1 MSRFCGE
8 RDSEPL
14 HQAGI
19 AWRDRALYQGQSVFG
34 DKPLWTTNNV
44 AAIEQYFS
52 NNPDEG
58 SGDFFEKLEGQLE
71 PCSDEVKQLAAEML
85 WLLLI
90 AVSNIGPDKKRA
102 SVQRVWSW
110 SGDVLPDD
118 HPLLS
123 DSTLTGVGSGGTA
136 YNTSRWRELG
146 YLIDITKQALAL
158 PSVER
163 QAAFDDFE
171 RLGQWLTKIADN
183 EKRQFR
189 HMLLFMLHPDQAER
203 IFSNGDRWK
212 IVSKFTGK
220 PLKSVKQLS
229 STQLDQML
237 LGIRQEK
244 EAEFGTTEL
253 CFYIQP
259 LRGIWKEQETRN
271 WLFVWN
277 PSHWAWEDLPD
288 QIART
293 RAGKP
298 ALIRWTC
305 ANQTIAPGDRAWL
318 VRLGQEPKGVMATG
332 NVVSDPYE
340 AEHHND
346 AKASEG
352 KTGTYVDIEFSVI
365 RDVFK
370 DPIVGLN
377 ELNTIT
383 IDNQQWSPQ
392 SSGIEIKPRSAALL
406 EKLWGTRTAGQPKP
420 QLAQSTSAVAVAEPI
435 NKIVYGP
442 PGTGKT
448 FRLNQLKQR
457 YVVKQSA
464 ISHEQ
469 WLSEQLKPVSW
480 FDVVFMCL
488 HDLGG
493 KGKVKDIEA
502 HPFFVQKAKAVGR
515 QQHLKAQVW
524 ATLQAHTVEES
535 TTVKYKNRVAP
546 LVFDKQEDSAWC
558 LTGNWQEDCEEQVAR
573 AAHLKQGAPQ
583 QADQVHYAFVTFHQ
597 AYSYEDFVEGI
608 RPVQDPETDQLVYRV
623 EPGIFRQICQDARNA
638 PDTRFALFIDE
649 INRGNIAKIFGELIT
664 LIEPDKRTVYNAEGE
679 LVEGM
684 ELTLPYSRERFGV
697 PRNLDIYG
705 TMNTADRSIALL
717 DTALRRRFQFEE
729 LMPNAKVIAG
739 SRGDGYIEDGE
750 GGLIDLRALLN
761 AMNRRIRFLLNRD
774 LTLGH
779 AYLHS
784 VKDFRSLRDVFV
796 NQLIPL
802 LQEYFYNDWHRIQLV
817 LRDVGQ
823 DHQAIE
829 PQIIE
834 HQVVSAKDIL
844 GFDHDEFEDMVDYRV
859 ADPASITPEAIRKIY
874 EDQE

>member
-8 RDSEPL
+8 RDSGPL

-19 AWRDRALYQGQSVFG
+19 TWRAQSLYQGRSVFS
-34 DKPLWTTNNV
+34 DKPLWSVDNIAT
-44 AAIEQYFS
+44 IEQYFS

-58 SGDFFEKLEGQLE
+58 SGDFFDKLEGQLE
-71 PCSDEVKQLAAEML
+71 PCAPEVKQLAAEML
-85 WLLLI
+85 WLLLL
-90 AVSNIGPDKKRA
+90 AVSNISADKKRT
-102 SVQRVWSW
+102 SIQRVWSW

-123 DSTLTGVGSGGTA
+123 DATLAGVGSGGTA
-136 YNTSRWRELG
+136 FNTSRWRELA
-146 YLIDITKQALAL
+146 YLIAVTKQALAL
-158 PSVER
+158 PLAER
-163 QAAFDDFE
+163 QATFDDFE
-171 RLGQWLTKIADN
+171 QLGHWLTRIPDN

-212 IVSKFTGK
+212 IISKFTGK
-220 PLKSVKQLS
+220 SVKTVRQLS
-229 STQLDQML
+229 SAQLDQML
-237 LGIRQEK
+237 LSIRQDK
-244 EAEFGTTEL
+244 EVEFGTTDL
-253 CFYIQP
+253 CFYLPP
-259 LRGIWKEQETRN
+259 LRGVWKEQEARN

-277 PSHWAWEDLPD
+277 PNHWAWDDLPN
-288 QIART
+288 QLAKT

-298 ALIRWTC
+298 VLVRWTC
-305 ANQTIAPGDRAWL
+305 ANQAMVAGDRAWL
-318 VRLGQEPKGVMATG
+318 LRLGQDPKGIMATG
-332 NVVSDPYE
+332 NVVSEPYE
-340 AEHHND
+340 AAHHDD
-346 AKASEG
+346 AKAGEG

-365 RDVFK
+365 QDVFK

-383 IDNQQWSPQ
+383 IDNQHWSPQ

-406 EKLWGTRTAGQPKP
+406 EKLWSTRTAGLSKP
-420 QLAQSTSAVAVAEPI
+420 QSGQTTPTLAIAEPI
-435 NKIVYGP
+435 NKILYGP

-469 WLSEQLKPVSW
+469 WLLEQLKPVSW

-493 KGKVKDIEA
+493 KGKVKEIA
-502 HPFFVQKAKAVGR
+502 GHPFFIQKAKAVGR
-515 QQHLKAQVW
+515 QQHLKAQIW
-524 ATLQAHTVEES
+524 ATLQTHTIEES
-535 TTVKYKNRVAP
+535 TTVNYKNRVAP
-546 LVFDKQEDSAWC
+546 LVFDKQADSTWF
-558 LTGNWQEDCEEQVAR
+558 LTGNWQEDCEEQ
-573 AAHLKQGAPQ
+573 AALAAQLKQAAPQ
-583 QADQVHYAFVTFHQ
+583 RADQMHYAFVTFHQ

-608 RPVQDPETDQLVYRV
+608 RPVQDSETDQLVYRV

-638 PDTRFALFIDE
+638 PETRFALFIDE

-664 LIEPDKRTVYNAEGE
+664 LIEPDKRTVYNAEGR
-679 LVEGM
+679 LLEGM

-761 AMNRRIRFLLNRD
+761 AMNQRICFLLNRD

-779 AYLHS
+779 AYLHA
-784 VKDFRSLRDVFV
+784 VKDFRGLRDVLL
-796 NQLIPL
+796 NQLVPL

-817 LRDVGQ
+817 LRDVAQ
-823 DHQAIE
+823 DNQPIE

-834 HQVVSAKDIL
+834 HQVLSAREIL
-844 GFDHDEFEDMVDYRV
+844 GFEHDEFEEMVDYRV
-859 ADPASITPEAIRKIY
+859 AEPAAITPEAIRKIY
-874 EDQE
+874 ED